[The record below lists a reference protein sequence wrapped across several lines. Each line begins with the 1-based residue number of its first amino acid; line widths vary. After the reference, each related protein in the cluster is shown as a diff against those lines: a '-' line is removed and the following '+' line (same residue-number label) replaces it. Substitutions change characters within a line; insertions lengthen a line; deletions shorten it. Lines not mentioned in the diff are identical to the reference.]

1 MEATTGDR
9 LLVRGRHIG
18 EPDRDATVLETLG
31 PGGGPPYRV
40 RWSDTGLESLFF
52 PGGDVSVQPASSRR
66 VVL

>member
-18 EPDRDATVLETLG
+18 EPDRDAMVLETLG

-40 RWSDTGLESLFF
+40 RWSDTGNESLFF
-52 PGGDVSVQPASSRR
+52 PGGDVSVQHASSPR
-66 VVL
+66 VSL